1 LQKVAEEIVKREL
14 LVGIGCLALALG
26 GCKKE
31 AQSSATTPPQPPPI
45 GVGVAAAADSA
56 TRFELWLLS
65 KQPDQTSVPT
75 VQPGK
80 IIADSL
86 KDVALAPLLMRIGM
100 TEWQARIQW
109 AWDDMGP
116 MEPEV
121 QKEIAKLDGKYT
133 ATMYG
138 SCVWPGTGLA
148 NRVGRACV
156 SQSFACY
163 AARNKMDEQATD
175 IMLATQLYDNA
186 AVQSIRAAGP
196 SAVGEYLRVN
206 KFCK

>member
-1 LQKVAEEIVKREL
+1 MKRKL
-14 LVGIGCLALALG
+14 LLWIGFAALTLTA
-26 GCKKE
+26 CKKAIPTAVE
-31 AQSSATTPPQPPPI
+31 TPPPPPSI

-86 KDVALAPLLMRIGM
+86 RGLTVGPLLKRIGM
-100 TEWQARIQW
+100 TEWQARLQW

-116 MEPEV
+116 LEPEV
-121 QKEIAKLDGKYT
+121 QKEIVKLETKYST
-133 ATMYG
+133 AIY
-138 SCVWPGTGLA
+138 SFCVWPGTGLA

-156 SQSFACY
+156 SQSFACD
-163 AARNKMDEQATD
+163 AARNKLDQKAIDM
-175 IMLATQLYDNA
+175 MLATQLYDEA
-186 AVQSIRAAGP
+186 AAQSIRDAGP
-196 SAVGEYLRVN
+196 GAVADYLRVN